1 VKVGTTESEIKNGT
15 LLIEVE
21 ARLRDDDV
29 AAELLLGAKL
39 VADVELNVTQV
50 FSEIVVL
57 DTGDVVTLF

>member
-29 AAELLLGAKL
+29 AAGLPSMEC
-39 VADVELNVTQV
+39 DPTVTP
-50 FSEIVVL
+50 
-57 DTGDVVTLF
+57 